1 MYDQWQLISLTV
13 SAMVRCKNASGGP
26 GDDERHPLGLTAQ
39 EKAKGPKKMLVKK
52 KHKRD
57 NIEAERATTVAAVV
71 ERAERGGRGS
81 GIRIGEAQFHL
92 KGRELGTKETE
103 RLATKEPTPQV
114 E

>member
-1 MYDQWQLISLTV
+1 MAQ
-13 SAMVRCKNASGGP
+13 CKNVGSGL
-26 GDDERHPLGLTAQ
+26 GDNESHSPCLTEQ
-39 EKAKGPKKMLVKK
+39 EKGKGPKKTIIKK
-52 KHKRD
+52 KHKHGD
-57 NIEAERATTVAAVV
+57 IEV
-71 ERAERGGRGS
+71 ERAALVTAITERAEKGGRGS